1 MAIKPKHHHSDRDRI
16 FTPEDVVEELVK
28 KIPAS
33 VGDSWCDCCLGE
45 GVFYNNFPTD
55 NKNWYEIDKGRDF
68 LTSSEKYD
76 WIVTNIPFSKPK
88 EFIAKMSENCN
99 KGFGILCLANS
110 MTATRLEQLKKMGLY
125 LHSVTI
131 LYIKDWGFGYR
142 TDFYVFTR
150 QEVDNLKVMISERTE
165 PKTQAQ
171 SKIGSFNMH
180 LNENH
185 NILCDFPK
193 LVQPPHNHHPAPT
206 CLNANIMWLRPNL
219 IFYSQIGFN

>member
-1 MAIKPKHHHSDRDRI
+1 MAGIKPKHHHSDRDRI
-16 FTPEDVVEELVK
+16 FTPEDVAKECIK
-28 KIPAS
+28 KIPSS

-55 NKNWYEIDKGRDF
+55 NKHWYEIDKDRDF

-88 EFIAKMSENCN
+88 EFIAKMSDNCN

-110 MTATRLEQLKKMGLY
+110 MTATRLEQLKKKGLY
-125 LHSVTI
+125 LNSVTI

-150 QEVDNLKVMISERTE
+150 QEIDNLKVIISERTE
-165 PKTQAQ
+165 PKTLIATQ
-171 SKIGSFNMH
+171 STLAEPEAYNMG
-180 LNENH
+180 LEENSEEFSQIE
-185 NILCDFPK
+185 NQRFSTSPN
-193 LVQPPHNHHPAPT
+193 P
-206 CLNANIMWLRPNL
+206 NIMRNFDSALHSEVNK
-219 IFYSQIGFN
+219 